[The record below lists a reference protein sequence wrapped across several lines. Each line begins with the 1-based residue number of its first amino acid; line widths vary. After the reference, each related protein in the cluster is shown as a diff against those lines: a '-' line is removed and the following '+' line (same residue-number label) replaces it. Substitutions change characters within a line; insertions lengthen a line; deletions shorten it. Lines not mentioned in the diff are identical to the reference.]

1 MALAKAGVKAKSE
14 VFAITNLNLGP
25 ANAGAGDP
33 SQAQASSASVN
44 CLDPSG
50 NIESINFDWMNATV
64 AEVKKIYS
72 ERTRIPMD
80 SINFSFKNESM
91 DNSKTMK
98 ECGVALGDNNQ
109 VIVKI
114 N

>member
-1 MALAKAGVKAKSE
+1 MTLAKAGVKDRSDI
-14 VFAITNLNLGP
+14 FAVTNLNLGP
-25 ANAGAGDP
+25 ANLGAGDP
-33 SQAQASSASVN
+33 SQAQATSASVQ

-72 ERTRIPMD
+72 ERRGIPMD

-98 ECGVALGDNNQ
+98 ECGITLGENK